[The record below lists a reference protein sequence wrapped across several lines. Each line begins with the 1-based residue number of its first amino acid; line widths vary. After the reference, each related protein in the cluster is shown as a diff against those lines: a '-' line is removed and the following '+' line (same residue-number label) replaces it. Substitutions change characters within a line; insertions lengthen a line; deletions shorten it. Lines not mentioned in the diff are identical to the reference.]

1 MNAWDGISEFIAV
14 AERQNF
20 THAAKQLGIS
30 VAQVSRQVTALEEKL
45 GTQLFYRTTRKV
57 SVTEAGQVYYQHCRQ
72 LLDGLD
78 EAERAI
84 GNLTELPRGKLK
96 LTAPT
101 TYGETVIAPLLNDFV
116 TSYPDLEVQCRFT
129 NQKLDLVLEGYDM
142 AIRLGRLEG
151 TTGSLMTQQ
160 LSTRRLY
167 ACAAPSYI
175 AKRGEPYS
183 LSELHHHNCLV
194 GTLDYWRFEEDGRE
208 RTVRIHGSIHANS
221 GQALLDAARKG
232 IGIVQLP
239 DYYVDPWIASGDL
252 VPVLTKYQPSDE
264 GIWAIYPTNR
274 HLSPKIRMLVEH
286 LGRYLGQSS

>member
-1 MNAWDGISEFIAV
+1 V
-14 AERQNF
+14 
-20 THAAKQLGIS
+20 
-30 VAQVSRQVTALEEKL
+30 
-45 GTQLFYRTTRKV
+45 QLFYRTTRKV
-57 SVTEAGQVYYQHCRQ
+57 SATEAGQIYYQHCRQ
-72 LLDGLD
+72 LLDGLGD
-78 EAERAI
+78 AERAI
-84 GNLTELPRGKLK
+84 GNLTEMPRGKLK

-101 TYGETVIAPLLNDFV
+101 TYGETVIAPLVNDFV
-116 TSYPDLEVQCRFT
+116 TRYPELEVQCRFS

-142 AIRLGRLEG
+142 AIRLGRLDS

-167 ACAAPSYI
+167 ACAAPKYI
-175 AKRGEPYS
+175 AKRGEPHS
-183 LSELHHHNCLV
+183 LSELSQHNCLV

-221 GQALLDAARKG
+221 GQALLDAALKG

-252 VPVLTKYQPSDE
+252 IPVLTKYQPSDE

-286 LGRYLGQSS
+286 LGRYLG